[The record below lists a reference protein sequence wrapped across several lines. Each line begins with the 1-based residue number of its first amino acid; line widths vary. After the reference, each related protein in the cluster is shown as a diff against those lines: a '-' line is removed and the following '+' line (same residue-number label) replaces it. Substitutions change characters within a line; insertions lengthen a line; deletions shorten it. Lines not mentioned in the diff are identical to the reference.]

1 VISNLTVKVGANI
14 DDLRKDLNSATS
26 QLKGFSKSV
35 SGVGGLIA
43 GAFTGAAIFTM
54 GKAIFNATAQFEKFN
69 AVLTN
74 TFQDAAVAKLV
85 MDDIQEFA
93 AKTPFQV
100 EELTASFVK
109 LANQGFVPTIDQ
121 LRQLGDLAAA
131 QGKSFDQLTEAIID
145 AQTGEF
151 ERLKEFGIRASK
163 SGDQVKFTFKGVE
176 TQVKFTNESIRQYI
190 LSLGDAAGV
199 SGGMAAQSETLGGG
213 LSNLMDAF
221 DQLAVSIGKS
231 ANNGGFLSWIL
242 DGVAKGVKG
251 LNEVFKGPEI
261 VDYYEIT
268 KDLLEARKQAALAG
282 DIERWG
288 ELNDV
293 IQHGTEKMREWW
305 LAQKKLEEI
314 RASGV
319 APNGAKTAVKKATEA
334 ELTKAQRLRYG
345 LEKGR
350 EFEKRDVGGVD
361 TKPLTKAAVDMEAI
375 QLRMNAASVGI
386 QESFYAVPQAVIDIA
401 PVLSQGLADM
411 ATTLGEGI
419 GNILAGAGS
428 LSDLGPLMLGALG
441 GVMIQLGQMAI
452 QAGIGIEAIKTALKS
467 LNPYVAIAAGVAL
480 VALGVAVRGRANKI
494 GKNMGK
500 GGGGGG
506 GGASPSS
513 SSTRGMTEA
522 QDSKGVISETQIR
535 GKDLWVVLQNY
546 EKDSRATKM
555 MG

>member
-522 QDSKGVISETQIR
+522 QDSKGVIAETQIR